1 MALPAAPS
9 GRMVPR
15 MMTDHDAALSDFF
28 TGLDSAVAGAR
39 RDHEARL
46 AAFFTGLGPVVEVAR
61 RAQAVLDRKQAMLD
75 RRVAPRFSV
84 FDYFKERETDLSRAF
99 RGLLDPAG
107 THGQGDVF
115 LRLFLGEIRRSL
127 TGELRKGFPYSDT
140 RGCKVHLEYS
150 TDEGR
155 SIDIVLKMSGNFWI
169 GIENKPWAK
178 EQQKQIE
185 DYMKDLQRKT
195 QSGTA
200 WIVYMSGGGHDPTT
214 MECLSDEERKR
225 CLTMPYRSRDGKP
238 PSVENWIRRCGEQCE
253 AERVRWF
260 LKDFLEYV
268 EGNFDLA
275 DTPGA

>member
-15 MMTDHDAALSDFF
+15 MTTDHDAALPDFF
-28 TGLDSAVAGAR
+28 AGLDSAVAGAR

-61 RAQAVLDRKQAMLD
+61 RAQAVLDR
-75 RRVAPRFSV
+75 RVAPRFSV

-99 RGLLDPAG
+99 GGLLDPAG

-115 LRLFLGEIRRSL
+115 LRLFLGEIHCSL
-127 TGELRKGFPYSDT
+127 TGELRKDFPYSDT

-150 TDEGR
+150 ANGGR
-155 SIDIVLKMSGNFWI
+155 IDIVLEMPGNRWI
-169 GIENKPWAK
+169 GIENKPWAP
-178 EQQKQIE
+178 EQEKQVE
-185 DYMKDLQRKT
+185 KYMNHLSELAK
-195 QSGTA
+195 SVEGGTA
-200 WIVYMSGGGHDPTT
+200 WVLYLSGNGNDPET
-214 MECLSDEERKR
+214 LPKGKERER
-225 CLTMPYRSRDGKP
+225 CLTMPYRTRDGKP
-238 PSVENWIRRCGEQCE
+238 PSLENWIRRCGEQCE

-260 LKDFLEYV
+260 LKDFLEYI
-268 EGNFDLA
+268 EKSFHLA

>member
-61 RAQAVLDRKQAMLD
+61 RAQAVLDR
-75 RRVAPRFSV
+75 RVAPQFSV

-99 RGLLDPAG
+99 GGLLDPAG
-107 THGQGDVF
+107 THGQGDTF

-127 TGELRKGFPYSDT
+127 TGELRKDFPDSDT

-150 TDEGR
+150 TSRGR
-155 SIDIVLKMSGNFWI
+155 IDIVLEMPGNRWI
-169 GIENKPWAK
+169 GIENKPWAP
-178 EQQKQIE
+178 EQEKQVTK
-185 DYMKDLQRKT
+185 YMKHLGELAK
-195 QSGTA
+195 SVEGGTA
-200 WIVYMSGGGHDPTT
+200 WILYLSGGGSDPETT
-214 MECLSDEERKR
+214 EGLSKGERKR
-225 CLTMPYRSRDGKP
+225 CLTVPYRTRDGKP
-238 PSVENWIRRCGEQCE
+238 PSVENWIRRCWEQCE

-268 EGNFDLA
+268 EVNFELA

>member
-15 MMTDHDAALSDFF
+15 MTTDHDAALSDFF
-28 TGLDSAVAGAR
+28 TGLVSAVAGAR

-46 AAFFTGLGPVVEVAR
+46 AAFFTGLGPVVAAAR
-61 RAQAVLDRKQAMLD
+61 GAQAVLDR
-75 RRVAPRFSV
+75 RVAPQFSV

-99 RGLLDPAG
+99 GGLLDPAG
-107 THGQGDVF
+107 THGQGDTF
-115 LRLFLGEIRRSL
+115 LRLFLGEIHCSL

-150 TDEGR
+150 TNKGR
-155 SIDIVLKMSGNFWI
+155 IDIVLEMPGNRWI
-169 GIENKPWAK
+169 GIENKPWAP
-178 EQQKQIE
+178 EQENQVTK
-185 DYMKDLQRKT
+185 YMKHLVELAK
-195 QSGTA
+195 SVEGGTA
-200 WIVYMSGGGHDPTT
+200 WILYLSGGGSDPETT
-214 MECLSDEERKR
+214 EGLSKGERKR

-238 PSVENWIRRCGEQCE
+238 PSVENWVRRCWEQCE

-268 EGNFDLA
+268 EVNFELA